1 MQRVKSAAPVLATK
15 SFMPFSDGEESD
27 DESDEVGG
35 GLGVRLNTGLRLGSD
50 SEGGR
55 DDDDGEKVHGRRSQN
70 ARRTTIAS
78 WYVGP
83 PETVPKNFMDFGD
96 VDVDVDVDVYDL
108 DVAWKGYMKKS
119 RG

>member
-1 MQRVKSAAPVLATK
+1 MLATK
-15 SFMPFSDGEESD
+15 SFMPFSDGEDSD

-35 GLGVRLNTGLRLGSD
+35 GLGVR
-50 SEGGR
+50 
-55 DDDDGEKVHGRRSQN
+55 DDEKVHGRRSQN

-83 PETVPKNFMDFGD
+83 PENVPKNFMDFGD